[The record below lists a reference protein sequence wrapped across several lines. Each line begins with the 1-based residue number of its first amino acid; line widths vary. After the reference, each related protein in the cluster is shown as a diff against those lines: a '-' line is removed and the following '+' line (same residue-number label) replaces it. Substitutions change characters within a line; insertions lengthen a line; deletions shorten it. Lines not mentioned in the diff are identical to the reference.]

1 MTTERMQFDFVSRG
15 AREVQRDIERI
26 GDQAQETSSDME
38 DTGKRG
44 GSAFEGLKGGIG
56 KAGGAL
62 AALGIGIAS
71 VSAAISKGLDAE
83 EATAKMQAQ
92 LGLTKTEA
100 KRIGG
105 DAGKIYS
112 QAYGESMDE
121 VKQSITSV
129 IRNMDG
135 MKTASSADLQ
145 STTKRAM
152 DLASV
157 MGEDVGPITVA
168 VGQMMKTGLAKNSK
182 EAFDILTVGA
192 QQGANKADDLLDTMN
207 EYGTQFRKV
216 GIDGKTAM
224 GLISQGLKAGARD
237 ADIVADAIKEFS
249 IRAIDGSDSTAD
261 GFKQLGLDAQK
272 MSQMIARGGP
282 TASKGLDMV
291 LDRIRKV
298 KDPVKQAAIATEL
311 FGTQS
316 EDLGKALF
324 ALDPSSAVKG
334 LGQLAGATD
343 RAGVALGDTAKARI
357 TAFKRTL
364 EVGVTN
370 FIGAKVL
377 PAFTKLGDAIQG
389 WAKSKDGQKTLTS
402 LRNGLKQVGDWIRTK
417 MIPALRDMGDWF
429 RKKIWPTIERFN
441 KEVLKELISQ
451 LKGIGKELTKSSI
464 DWRGIAKVIGKVA
477 EITYKAL
484 APALTFL
491 WKVVL
496 KTLGLWVRLSIKSY
510 ELLYKAFMA
519 GVNVVR
525 KHGPTWLDW
534 AKKVGRA
541 VGAMKDVAV
550 KAFIAVTK
558 IWLTTVSALVTGA
571 AKAFGWVPGLGG
583 KLKKA
588 RDAVNAFK
596 DAVNRDIN
604 RITAGKTVSIRVKA
618 LAGGVVDAGSAAA
631 RSAFGRATGGPI
643 FGPGGPTSDDVPI
656 WASAGEHMWTASEVQ
671 AVGGHEKMMRLRGLA
686 KKGML
691 RYAQGGPIGMDVRAS
706 VSSPTPVFNRIFD
719 GIGAILVRFATKMA
733 SMFGGATAVV
743 RAARAM
749 IGYPYSWGGGGK
761 GGPSFGIG
769 RGAGTYGFDCSGLTE
784 YAWWKGAKVG
794 IGGVTNPQWANSRPI
809 SGPRPGALAFP
820 SGPSVHVMLGS
831 DKPGYV
837 IQAPF
842 TGSYVQEVPRSSG
855 NWRWPVGAKMY
866 AGGAVKR
873 AGDAYTQG
881 LATMSEAKM
890 ARALGVAGRASG
902 GSVLRDVP
910 YLVGERGA
918 EVFAPR
924 TGGSVHRSGSNVV
937 YQTNHFTI
945 QATPGTDRVKLARE
959 INDLLIEFKRKGGKV
974 VTGNSP

>member
-1 MTTERMQFDFVSRG
+1 VTTERMQFDFVSRG

-56 KAGGAL
+56 KATGAL

-92 LGLTKTEA
+92 LGLTKVEA

-135 MKTASSADLQ
+135 MRTASSADLQ

-152 DLASV
+152 DLATV
-157 MGEDVGPITVA
+157 MGEDVGPVTVA
-168 VGQMMKTGLAKNSK
+168 VSQMMKTGLAKNSK

-192 QQGANKADDLLDTMN
+192 QQGANKAEDLLDTVN

-216 GIDGKTAM
+216 GLDGKTAM

-291 LDRIRKV
+291 LDRIRAV

-343 RAGVALGDTAKARI
+343 RAGAALGDTAKARI

-377 PAFTKLGDAIQG
+377 PAFSKLGDAINN

-402 LRNGLKQVGDWIRTK
+402 LRNGLKAVGDWIRTK

-429 RKKIWPTIERFN
+429 RKKIWPIIERFN
-441 KEVLKELISQ
+441 KEILKELVSQ

-477 EITYKAL
+477 EVIYKYL
-484 APALTFL
+484 APAMTVI

-496 KTLGLWVRLSIKSY
+496 KAVGLWIRLTIKSW
-510 ELLYKAFMA
+510 ELMYKAFMV

-525 KHGPTWLDW
+525 KGGPAWLDW
-534 AKKVGRA
+534 ARKIGKA
-541 VGAMKDVAV
+541 TGAMKDVAV
-550 KAFIAVTK
+550 KSFIGITK
-558 IWLTTVSALVTGA
+558 IWLNTVSALVTGA
-571 AKAFGWVPGLGG
+571 AKAFGWVPGLGP
-583 KLKKA
+583 KLKRA

-596 DAVNRDIN
+596 DSVNREIS

-631 RSAFGRATGGPI
+631 RNAFAFGGPI
-643 FGPGGPTSDDVPI
+643 SGPGGPTSDDVPI
-656 WASAGEHMWTASEVQ
+656 WASAGEHMWTAAEVK
-671 AVGGHEKMMRLRGLA
+671 AVGGHGKMMQLRSLA
-686 KKGML
+686 KQGML
-691 RYAQGGPIGMDVRAS
+691 RYAQGGPIGMDVRAN
-706 VSSPTPVFNRIFD
+706 VTSPHGVFNQIFD
-719 GIGAILVRFATKMA
+719 KIGAILVRFATKMA

-743 RAARAM
+743 RAARSM

-761 GGPSFGIG
+761 GGPSYGIVH
-769 RGAGTYGFDCSGLTE
+769 GAGTFGFDCSGLTE

-794 IGGVTNPQWANSRPI
+794 IGGTTDPQWANSRPI

-855 NWRWPVGAKMY
+855 NWRWPIGAKMY

-924 TGGSVHRSGSNVV
+924 AGGSVHRAGANVV
-937 YQTNHFTI
+937 YQTNHFVI
-945 QATPGTDRVKLARE
+945 QATPGTDRVKLGRE
-959 INDLLIEFKRKGGKV
+959 INDLLTELKNKGGRV